1 MNLSQ
6 KLQLYREESFSKK
19 TEEDKTI
26 MIETAENLLK
36 LEIEKKALKEGDK
49 IPEFHLKNAVG
60 ETIKIYDVLSKGP
73 VIINFY
79 RGAWCPYCNLEI
91 AAYQE
96 ILPEINKRGAQLVA
110 ISPEVPDITMT
121 LKEKHALE
129 FEILSDTNNLVAK
142 QFGLVFQL
150 EDKLIALYK
159 KMGIDLV
166 KSQENVNN
174 ELPIP
179 ATYVVNTD
187 GVIKLAYLNSDYT
200 KRLEP
205 MDAVAALD

>member
-26 MIETAENLLK
+26 MIETAENLQK

-49 IPEFHLKNAVG
+49 IPEFQLKNAVG
-60 ETIKIYDVLSKGP
+60 ETIKIYDILSKGP

-96 ILPEINKRGAQLVA
+96 ILPEIKERGAQLVA

-129 FEILSDTNNLVAK
+129 FEILSDTDNLVAK

-166 KSQENVNN
+166 KSQENDNG

-179 ATYVVNTD
+179 ATYVINSD

-200 KRLEP
+200 KRFEP

>member
-6 KLQLYREESFSKK
+6 KLQSYREESLSKK
-19 TEEDKTI
+19 TEEDKTT
-26 MIETAENLLK
+26 MLETAENLK
-36 LEIEKKALKEGDK
+36 RLEIEKNALKEGDK
-49 IPEFHLKNAVG
+49 IPEFQLKNATG
-60 ETIKIYDVLSKGP
+60 DTIKIYDVLSQGP
-73 VIINFY
+73 IIINFY

-96 ILPEINKRGAQLVA
+96 ILPEITKRGAQLIA

-129 FEILSDTNNLVAK
+129 FEILSDTDNAVAK

-150 EDKLIALYK
+150 EDKLVALYK

-166 KSQENVNN
+166 KSQENENS

>member
-6 KLQLYREESFSKK
+6 KLQSYREESLSKK
-19 TEEDKTI
+19 TEEDKAA
-26 MIETAENLLK
+26 MLETAENLRK

-49 IPEFHLKNAVG
+49 IPEFQLKNAIG

-73 VIINFY
+73 VIISFY

-96 ILPEINKRGAQLVA
+96 ILPEIIKRGAQLVA

-129 FEILSDTNNLVAK
+129 FEILSDTDNVVAK

-150 EDKLIALYK
+150 EDKLIALYQ

-166 KSQENVNN
+166 KSQENQNN

-179 ATYVVNTD
+179 ATYVVNTV

>member
-1 MNLSQ
+1 MSLSE
-6 KLQLYREESFSKK
+6 KLQSYREESLSKK
-19 TEEDKTI
+19 NEEDKSI
-26 MIETAENLLK
+26 MLETAENLRK
-36 LEIEKKALKEGDK
+36 LEIEKNALKEGDK
-49 IPEFHLKNAVG
+49 IPAFKLKNAIG

-73 VIINFY
+73 IIINFY

-96 ILPEINKRGAQLVA
+96 VLPEIKKRGAHLVA
-110 ISPEVPDITMT
+110 ITPELPDITMT

-129 FEILSDTNNLVAK
+129 FEILSDTDNMVAK
-142 QFGLVFQL
+142 EFGLVFKL
-150 EDKLIALYK
+150 EDKLVALYK

-166 KSQENVNN
+166 VSQGNRNS

-179 ATYVVNTD
+179 ATYVVDTN
-187 GVIKLAYLNSDYT
+187 GIIKLSYLNSDYT

-205 MDAVAALD
+205 MDAINALD

>member
-26 MIETAENLLK
+26 MIETAENLRK

-49 IPEFHLKNAVG
+49 IPEFQLKNAVG

-96 ILPEINKRGAQLVA
+96 ILPEIKKRGAQLVA

-129 FEILSDTNNLVAK
+129 FEILSDTSNLVAK

-166 KSQENVNN
+166 KSQENENN

-205 MDAVAALD
+205 MDAVAVLD

>member
-26 MIETAENLLK
+26 MIETAENLRK
-36 LEIEKKALKEGDK
+36 LEIEKRALKEGDK
-49 IPEFHLKNAVG
+49 IPEFQLKNAVG
-60 ETIKIYDVLSKGP
+60 ETIEIYDVLSKGP
-73 VIINFY
+73 IIINFY

-96 ILPEINKRGAQLVA
+96 ILPEIKKRGAQLIA
-110 ISPEVPDITMT
+110 ISPEIPDITMT

-129 FEILSDTNNLVAK
+129 FEILSDTDNKVAK

-150 EDKLIALYK
+150 EDKLTALYK

-166 KSQENVNN
+166 KSQENENN

-179 ATYVVNTD
+179 AIYVVGAD
-187 GVIKLAYLNSDYT
+187 GIIKLAYLNSDYT

-205 MDAVAALD
+205 MDAVIALG

>member
-6 KLQLYREESFSKK
+6 KLQSYREESFSKK
-19 TEEDKTI
+19 TEEDKKI
-26 MIETAENLLK
+26 MIETAENLQK
-36 LEIEKKALKEGDK
+36 LEIENNALKEGDK
-49 IPEFHLKNAVG
+49 IPEFQLKNATGDTV
-60 ETIKIYDVLSKGP
+60 KIYDMLSKGS

-96 ILPEINKRGAQLVA
+96 ILPEIKKRGAQLIA

-129 FEILSDTNNLVAK
+129 FEILSDTDNGVAK

-150 EDKLIALYK
+150 EDKLVALYQ

-166 KSQENVNN
+166 KSQENENS

>member
-1 MNLSQ
+1 MSLSE
-6 KLQLYREESFSKK
+6 KLQSYREESLSKK
-19 TEEDKTI
+19 NEEDKSI
-26 MIETAENLLK
+26 MLETAENLRK
-36 LEIEKKALKEGDK
+36 LEIEKNALKEGDK
-49 IPEFHLKNAVG
+49 IPAFKLKNAIG

-73 VIINFY
+73 IIINFY

-96 ILPEINKRGAQLVA
+96 VLPEIKKRGAHLVA
-110 ISPEVPDITMT
+110 ISPELPDITMT

-129 FEILSDTNNLVAK
+129 FEILSDTDNMVAK
-142 QFGLVFQL
+142 EFGLVFKL
-150 EDKLIALYK
+150 EDKLVALYK

-166 KSQENVNN
+166 VSQGNRNS

-179 ATYVVNTD
+179 ATYVVDTN
-187 GVIKLAYLNSDYT
+187 GIIKLSYLNSDYT

-205 MDAVAALD
+205 MDAINALD

>member
-6 KLQLYREESFSKK
+6 KLQSYREESLSKK
-19 TEEDKTI
+19 TEEDKTT
-26 MIETAENLLK
+26 MLETAENLK
-36 LEIEKKALKEGDK
+36 RLEIEKNALNEGDK
-49 IPEFHLKNAVG
+49 IPEFQLKNAVG
-60 ETIKIYDVLSKGP
+60 KTIKIYDVLSNGP
-73 VIINFY
+73 IIINFY

-96 ILPEINKRGAQLVA
+96 ILPEIKKRGAQLVA

-129 FEILSDTNNLVAK
+129 FEILSDTDNAVAK
-142 QFGLVFQL
+142 QFGLVFHL
-150 EDKLIALYK
+150 EDKLVALYK

-166 KSQENVNN
+166 KSQENENS

>member
-26 MIETAENLLK
+26 MIETAENLRK

-49 IPEFHLKNAVG
+49 IPEFQLKNAVG

-96 ILPEINKRGAQLVA
+96 ILPEIKKRGAQLVA

-129 FEILSDTNNLVAK
+129 FEILSDTSNLVAK

-166 KSQENVNN
+166 KSQENENN

-205 MDAVAALD
+205 MVAVAVLD

>member
-1 MNLSQ
+1 
-6 KLQLYREESFSKK
+6 
-19 TEEDKTI
+19 
-26 MIETAENLLK
+26 
-36 LEIEKKALKEGDK
+36 
-49 IPEFHLKNAVG
+49 
-60 ETIKIYDVLSKGP
+60 
-73 VIINFY
+73 
-79 RGAWCPYCNLEI
+79 
-91 AAYQE
+91 
-96 ILPEINKRGAQLVA
+96 
-110 ISPEVPDITMT
+110 MT

-129 FEILSDTNNLVAK
+129 FEILSDTDNVVAK

-150 EDKLIALYK
+150 EDKLIALYQ

-166 KSQENVNN
+166 KSQENQNN

-179 ATYVVNTD
+179 ATYVVNTV

>member
-49 IPEFHLKNAVG
+49 IPEFQLKNAVG

-96 ILPEINKRGAQLVA
+96 ILPEIKKRGAQLVA

-129 FEILSDTNNLVAK
+129 FEILSDTNNLIAK

-166 KSQENVNN
+166 KSQENENN

-187 GVIKLAYLNSDYT
+187 GVVKLAYLNSDYT

-205 MDAVAALD
+205 MDAVSALD

>member
-6 KLQLYREESFSKK
+6 KLQSYREESLSKK
-19 TEEDKTI
+19 TEEDKAA
-26 MIETAENLLK
+26 MLETAENLRK

-49 IPEFHLKNAVG
+49 IPEFQLKNAIG

-73 VIINFY
+73 VIISFY

-96 ILPEINKRGAQLVA
+96 ILPEIIKRGAQLVA

-129 FEILSDTNNLVAK
+129 FEILSDTDNVVAK

-150 EDKLIALYK
+150 EDKLIALYQ

-166 KSQENVNN
+166 KSQENQNN

>member
-6 KLQLYREESFSKK
+6 KLQSYREESLSKK
-19 TEEDKTI
+19 TEEDKTT
-26 MIETAENLLK
+26 MLETAENLK
-36 LEIEKKALKEGDK
+36 RLEIEKNALKEGDK
-49 IPEFHLKNAVG
+49 IPEFQLKNATG
-60 ETIKIYDVLSKGP
+60 DTIKIYDVLSKGP
-73 VIINFY
+73 IIINFY

-96 ILPEINKRGAQLVA
+96 VLPEITKRGAQLIA

-129 FEILSDTNNLVAK
+129 FEILSDTDNAVAK

-150 EDKLIALYK
+150 EDKLVTLYK

-166 KSQENVNN
+166 KSQENESS

-205 MDAVAALD
+205 MDAIAALD